1 MKALFGLFAVSALM
15 GAIVVNQADAKQT
28 RSSYSKRTK
37 RYRGSG
43 VISLLRSVG
52 SDGECSCQ
60 AHKICYGP
68 RGGRYCLTSGGNKRY
83 GV

>member
-1 MKALFGLFAVSALM
+1 MKAIVGLFVIGALM
-15 GAIVVNQADAKQT
+15 GAAIVEQADAKRS

-37 RYRGSG
+37 RYRGMGAVSFP
-43 VISLLRSVG
+43 RSEA
-52 SDGECSCQ
+52 SDGDCSCR
-60 AHKICYGP
+60 AHNVCYGP